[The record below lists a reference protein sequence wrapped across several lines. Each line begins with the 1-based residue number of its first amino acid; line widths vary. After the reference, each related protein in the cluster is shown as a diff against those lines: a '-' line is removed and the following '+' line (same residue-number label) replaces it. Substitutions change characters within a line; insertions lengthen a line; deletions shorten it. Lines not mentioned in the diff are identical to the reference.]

1 MSPRLA
7 HFGLMR
13 RPLQLQRRSAPDH
26 RRDQGGRNSV
36 EAIGRS
42 LKAGTNCGGCKPEI
56 GKLIGATAQP
66 RQATAS

>member
-1 MSPRLA
+1 MSALCDV
-7 HFGLMR
+7 
-13 RPLQLQRRSAPDH
+13 RSSFSV
-26 RRDQGGRNSV
+26 GRHQITAEIKEGANSV

-66 RQATAS
+66 RQAIAS